1 MSCRNP
7 NIDGCMANDTQSYT
21 ETFSNENSNDSGY
34 WSDYQET
41 PKIYGKND
49 YPSEFLCNSCYADR
63 QKVSGFFFF
72 KNEWSLNQFQC
83 NFKSSYLYISI
94 FFQISLCFSVK
105 NTQKCTSLKL
115 YLKNQFIFSLPN
127 SFRSTGPKSR
137 LPQRRKQISP
147 ARL

>member
-63 QKVSGFFFF
+63 QKVSVFFS
-72 KNEWSLNQFQC
+72 KMSG
-83 NFKSSYLYISI
+83 
-94 FFQISLCFSVK
+94 V
-105 NTQKCTSLKL
+105 
-115 YLKNQFIFSLPN
+115 
-127 SFRSTGPKSR
+127 
-137 LPQRRKQISP
+137 
-147 ARL
+147 